1 MGFDLEILVRLYW
14 NKVFP
19 LFYPVKVNYP
29 VGGLSNFRMVR
40 DNVRVSWSF
49 SRLCAGMLLRL
60 PLLIAIK
67 IKRGKERR

>member
-19 LFYPVKVNYP
+19 IFYPVKVNYP
-29 VGGLSNFRMVR
+29 VGGFSNFRMVR
-40 DNVRVSWSF
+40 DNVRVSWAF

-60 PLLIAIK
+60 PLLIAIR